1 MLAFRS
7 HNIDLEQT
15 ESILQVDIQVIGFYV
30 NSAQLLTYC

>member
-15 ESILQVDIQVIGFYV
+15 ESILQVDIQVVVFMLILHNY
-30 NSAQLLTYC
+30 